1 MKDKNFLTLKEVQ
14 NELKE
19 MLKESI
25 DFLNNKKI
33 NYYLGYGNRCEKY
46 LWAKDVKSQIA
57 KMKEIWNNLKEKP
70 EWLTM
75 EQILEYE
82 KKMS

>member
-1 MKDKNFLTLKEVQ
+1 MDC
-14 NELKE
+14 
-19 MLKESI
+19 
-25 DFLNNKKI
+25 D
-33 NYYLGYGNRCEKY
+33 YYLGYGNRCEKH
-46 LWAKDVKSQIA
+46 LWANDVKSQIA

>member
-1 MKDKNFLTLKEVQ
+1 M
-14 NELKE
+14 
-19 MLKESI
+19 
-25 DFLNNKKI
+25 
-33 NYYLGYGNRCEKY
+33 NYYSLLSRLKTDCDYFLGYGNRCEKY